1 MWRSRFEDQER
12 RKTVRAET
20 HEHNTRA
27 PSSKKSSG
35 DYCFWRSLLGQHRE
49 LILLDYMADAEAMTF
64 KMKLSS

>member
-1 MWRSRFEDQER
+1 ML
-12 RKTVRAET
+12 KT